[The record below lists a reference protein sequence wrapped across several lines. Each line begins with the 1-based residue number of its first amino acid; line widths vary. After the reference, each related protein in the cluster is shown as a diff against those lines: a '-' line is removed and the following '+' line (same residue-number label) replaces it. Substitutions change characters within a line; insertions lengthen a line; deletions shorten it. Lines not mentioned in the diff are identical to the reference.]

1 MRIGATSNTIFNTMG
16 MGLRANNHSKK
27 SMSPLEKQKLQ
38 LQEQIK
44 KVQESKYS
52 EESKKSSIKGLEK
65 KLEEVDDQ
73 LAKGKFVKKTKE
85 LEMLKPKDEKV
96 EHQKVAGESEES
108 SQVIN
113 KDVMIGITSATAHTK
128 IGKIAYSVYRQAE
141 AKGDTATAE
150 RALSYTGAEL
160 KKSAEGRR
168 LIERGM
174 KEYKKQM
181 EIAKRSNTEKV
192 TNDKDIRENDVVSK
206 EEKTITN
213 EVYGSNT
220 QKVVTSENSEAKS
233 SVKERLQ

>member
-1 MRIGATSNTIFNTMG
+1 MRIGATSSTIFNTMG

-27 SMSPLEKQKLQ
+27 SMSPLEKQKVQ
-38 LQEQIK
+38 LQEKIK

-52 EESKKSSIKGLEK
+52 EENKKSSIKGLEK
-65 KLEEVDDQ
+65 KLEEVEDQ
-73 LAKGKFVKKTKE
+73 LAKGKFIKKTKE
-85 LEMLKPKDEKV
+85 LEIIKPKDEKV
-96 EHQKVAGESEES
+96 EHQKATEES

-113 KDVMIGITSATAHTK
+113 KDVMIGITSATAHAK
-128 IGKIAYSVYRQAE
+128 IGKVAYSVYRQAE

-150 RALSYTGAEL
+150 RALSYTGSEL

-181 EIAKRSNTEKV
+181 ESVKRSNTEKV
-192 TNDKDIRENDVVSK
+192 TTDKDIRENDVVSK
-206 EEKTITN
+206 GEKTITN
-213 EVYGSNT
+213 EVHDSNT
-220 QKVVTSENSEAKS
+220 QKVVTSENSEAKP